1 MIETIPYRAEL
12 AEKWNAAVHGS
23 RNGTFLF
30 NRGFMDYHADRFEDA
45 SLIFMRKGAVL
56 ALLPQSRHGD
66 EWRSHGGLTYGGLV
80 LADEADMADMMEIH
94 ALIAERAVAQAITRQ
109 RVALVP
115 HIYHRAPCEEER
127 YALHRA
133 GARQTGCDVDS
144 VIALGQPLA
153 MATMRARAIRKA
165 RRHEL
170 VVEKACPI
178 AEFHTMLTDNL
189 VRRHAAAPIHS
200 AQEMALLQGRFPAR
214 IACWGARDPTGALLA
229 GIWLFDTG
237 RCAHAQYIASTEEG
251 RAKGAV
257 DLIFAEA
264 IAYFT
269 GRATFF
275 SFGISNDRAGAGD
288 YGLNEGLIRQ
298 KTSFGARAIVYETF
312 ERSFTQETPDVG

>member
-12 AEKWNAAVHGS
+12 AGQWNAAVHRS

-30 NRGFMDYHADRFEDA
+30 DRGFMDYHADRFEDA
-45 SLIFMRKGAVL
+45 SLIFKRKGAVL

-94 ALIAERAVAQAITRQ
+94 ALIAERAVAQAIARQ

-127 YALHRA
+127 YALYRA

-144 VIALGQPLA
+144 VIALDRPLT

-165 RRHEL
+165 RRHEI
-170 VVEKACPI
+170 VVERACPVS
-178 AEFHTMLTDNL
+178 EFHAMLVDNL
-189 VRRHAAAPIHS
+189 ARRYGAAPIHS
-200 AQEMALLQGRFPAR
+200 AQEMALLQDRFPAQ
-214 IACWGARDPTGALLA
+214 IACWGARDATGALLA

-237 RCAHAQYIASTEEG
+237 HCAHAQYIASTEAG
-251 RAKGAV
+251 RAKGAL
-257 DLIFAEA
+257 DLVFGEA

-269 GRATFF
+269 GRAAFF
-275 SFGISNDRAGAGD
+275 SFGISNDPDGVGHH
-288 YGLNEGLIRQ
+288 GLNQGLIRQ
-298 KTSFGARAIVYETF
+298 KTSFGARAIIYETF
-312 ERSFTQETPDVG
+312 ERNCIQETPDAR